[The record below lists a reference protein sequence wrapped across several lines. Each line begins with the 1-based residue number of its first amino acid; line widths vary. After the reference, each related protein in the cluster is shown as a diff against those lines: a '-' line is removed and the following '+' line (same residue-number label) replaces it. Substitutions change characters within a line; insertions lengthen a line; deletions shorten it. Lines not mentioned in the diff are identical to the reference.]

1 MHELYLPY
9 AHILRSA
16 RFRKSLC
23 ALWFDI
29 SAAGQANWPYHIT
42 FSLLFIANFL
52 IVPRILDISIKVTW
66 LYYSVTFY
74 IKLHHNPSHG
84 YPSADIWATI
94 YQLKWRLSWGHILR
108 CCESTTKGFHSKERI
123 LIYQYNYLIPF
134 YFLRGEFVIYCSKT
148 KIRVKE
154 GSYFIEVCVP
164 HFNVLGL
171 IRSHCASMFCIMN
184 SF

>member
-1 MHELYLPY
+1 MTLLQCY
-9 AHILRSA
+9 ILHQTAS
-16 RFRKSLC
+16 
-23 ALWFDI
+23 
-29 SAAGQANWPYHIT
+29 Q
-42 FSLLFIANFL
+42 LL
-52 IVPRILDISIKVTW
+52 S
-66 LYYSVTFY
+66 
-74 IKLHHNPSHG
+74 
-84 YPSADIWATI
+84 
-94 YQLKWRLSWGHILR
+94 RLSFRRYLSDNISTQMEAILGHILR